1 MMHERHEQAV
11 DEQIDPY
18 EAAMETIAAQL
29 SNHELLDYALGEGPL
44 TMKDLSGDALER
56 VTMAGIVYEWPTA
69 DDAVIRPTR
78 KYTDETFI
86 ENLFEQPSFTPGVTQ
101 YLSGAE
107 LNKQK
112 QRNADALNNFIL
124 YLRAS
129 PADGSDM
136 GSDMTNVYGKS
147 PVVHRADALAP
158 ELFDALRVI
167 MTSFKLSEQRYMRSF
182 LEMPMNADL
191 VTALHMSYQLM
202 GRLLKVSDESTGVRD
217 AHETLTA

>member
-1 MMHERHEQAV
+1 MHERHEQAV

-18 EAAMETIAAQL
+18 EAAVETIAAQL

-44 TMKDLSGDALER
+44 TLKDLSDEALER

-69 DDAVIRPTR
+69 DDAVIKPTK
-78 KYTDETFI
+78 KYTDETFLQ
-86 ENLFEQPSFTPGVTQ
+86 NLFEKPSFTPWVMP
-101 YLSGAE
+101 YLSEAE
-107 LNKQK
+107 LNEQTE
-112 QRNADALNNFIL
+112 RNEYALNNFIL

-129 PADGSDM
+129 PADASDM
-136 GSDMTNVYGKS
+136 ASNMANVYGES

-167 MTSFKLSEQRYMRSF
+167 MNGFKLSEQKYARTF
-182 LEMPMNADL
+182 LEMPMNADV
-191 VTALHMSYQLM
+191 VTALHMSYQIM

>member
-1 MMHERHEQAV
+1 MHERHEQAV

-18 EAAMETIAAQL
+18 EAALETIAAQL
-29 SNHELLDYALGEGPL
+29 GNHELLDYALGEGPL
-44 TMKDLSGDALER
+44 TLKDLSDDALER

-69 DDAVIRPTR
+69 DDAVIKPTK
-78 KYTDETFI
+78 KYTDETFLQ
-86 ENLFEQPSFTPGVTQ
+86 NLFEKPSFTPWVMP
-101 YLSGAE
+101 YLSEAE
-107 LNKQK
+107 LNEQTE
-112 QRNADALNNFIL
+112 RNEYALNNFIL

-129 PADGSDM
+129 PADASDM
-136 GSDMTNVYGKS
+136 ASNMANVYGES

-167 MTSFKLSEQRYMRSF
+167 MNGFKLSEQKYARTF
-182 LEMPMNADL
+182 LEMPMNADV
-191 VTALHMSYQLM
+191 VTALHMSYQIM

>member
-1 MMHERHEQAV
+1 MHERHEQAV

-18 EAAMETIAAQL
+18 EAALETIAAQL
-29 SNHELLDYALGEGPL
+29 GNHELLDYALGEGPL
-44 TMKDLSGDALER
+44 TLKDLSDDALER

-69 DDAVIRPTR
+69 DDAVIKPTK
-78 KYTDETFI
+78 KYTDETFLQ
-86 ENLFEQPSFTPGVTQ
+86 NLFEKPSFTPWVMP
-101 YLSGAE
+101 YLSEAE
-107 LNKQK
+107 LNEQTE
-112 QRNADALNNFIL
+112 RNEYALNNFIL

-129 PADGSDM
+129 PADASDM
-136 GSDMTNVYGKS
+136 ASNMANVYGES

-167 MTSFKLSEQRYMRSF
+167 MNGFKLSEQKYARTF
-182 LEMPMNADL
+182 LEMPMNTDV
-191 VTALHMSYQLM
+191 VTALHMSYQIM

>member
-1 MMHERHEQAV
+1 MHERHEQAV

-44 TMKDLSGDALER
+44 TLKDLSDDALER

-69 DDAVIRPTR
+69 DDAVIKPTK
-78 KYTDETFI
+78 KYTDETFLQ
-86 ENLFEQPSFTPGVTQ
+86 NLFEKPSFTPWVMP
-101 YLSGAE
+101 YLSEAE
-107 LNKQK
+107 LNEQTE
-112 QRNADALNNFIL
+112 RNECALNNFIL

-129 PADGSDM
+129 PADASDM
-136 GSDMTNVYGKS
+136 ASNMANVYGES

-167 MTSFKLSEQRYMRSF
+167 MNGFKLSEQKYARTF
-182 LEMPMNADL
+182 LEMPMNADV
-191 VTALHMSYQLM
+191 VTALHMSYQIM

>member
-1 MMHERHEQAV
+1 MHERHEQAV

-44 TMKDLSGDALER
+44 TLKDLSDDALER

-69 DDAVIRPTR
+69 DDAVIKPTR
-78 KYTDETFI
+78 KYTDETFLQ
-86 ENLFEQPSFTPGVTQ
+86 NLFEKPSFTPGVMP
-101 YLSGAE
+101 YLSEAE
-107 LNKQK
+107 LNEQTE
-112 QRNADALNNFIL
+112 RNEYALNNFIL

-129 PADGSDM
+129 PADASDM
-136 GSDMTNVYGKS
+136 ASNMANVYGES

-167 MTSFKLSEQRYMRSF
+167 MNGFKLSEQKYARTF
-182 LEMPMNADL
+182 LEMPMNADV
-191 VTALHMSYQLM
+191 VTALHMSYQIM